1 MSAPQRW
8 QEMVDEGRGADSE
21 FFFALLLRIF
31 FLGAMSNEMDVTDK
45 EDERLNL
52 WKTG

>member
-8 QEMVDEGRGADSE
+8 QGIVDAGRGADSV

-31 FLGAMSNEMDVTDK
+31 FLGAMSDEVNVTKK
-45 EDERLNL
+45 ED
-52 WKTG
+52 